1 MSKICKY
8 SVLRYVPEQHR
19 EEFINI
25 GLVFHSPEDR
35 YVNIQFTTNF
45 SRVKTFDDEV
55 DSSFL
60 KVILKGLKDDFSLT
74 STFSGPS
81 EVELSDKKFLEKST
95 MFYVNQL
102 QFSKVKS
109 ILSSNYLRDEQD
121 LFKTFVYFD
130 AKKDKRITH
139 QKVRSLLNRVF
150 SENESQLDYHKD
162 LQIKLETD
170 DVNVDFAFKNSTRNG
185 IKNNIL
191 NSLSFD
197 YSAAQEKNALS
208 LAKEWHWNINKMQ
221 DMQNLKKIF
230 NKHIDIESDLEFTTI
245 VLQSKKTKSLDHAAE
260 ILADV
265 SKIITVNTE
274 DEVVRAANE
283 IVRQTINS

>member
-1 MSKICKY
+1 MSKICRY

-45 SRVKTFDDEV
+45 SRVRKFDDEL
-55 DSSFL
+55 DTNFL
-60 KVILKGLKDDFSLT
+60 KVILRGLESEFTLS
-74 STFSGPS
+74 STISGPS
-81 EVELSDKKFLEKST
+81 ESDLADRKFLDKST

-109 ILSSNYLRDEQD
+109 IISSNYLKDEED

-130 AKKDKRITH
+130 AHKEKRITR
-139 QKVRSLLNRVF
+139 QRVKSLLSKVF
-150 SENESQLDYHKD
+150 SENERQFQYQKD
-162 LQIKLETD
+162 LEIKLDND
-170 DVNVDFAFKNSTRNG
+170 DINVDFVFKKPTRTG
-185 IKNNIL
+185 TKNNIL

-197 YSAAQEKNALS
+197 YAPSQEKNALT

-221 DMQNLKKIF
+221 DLQKQNKYI
-230 NKHIDIESDLEFTTI
+230 NKYIDSESDLDFTTI
-245 VLQSKKTKSLDHAAE
+245 VLQSKKTKSLEHASE

-265 SKIITVNTE
+265 SNIITVDTE
-274 DEVVRAANE
+274 DEVIKAANE
-283 IVRQTINS
+283 IVRKTVKN